1 MSTRRIAAVMNVT
14 EPTAFDAELG
24 GADETFTVYRGH
36 RTVIPCRILDLGG
49 PPILEAEIVN
59 ADVEIFQDTG
69 RNNRLGSDDE
79 NAYIFEITNVDLDA
93 LTFDLI
99 FDLTAMSTPITATT
113 YYIDL
118 VVEQG

>member
-1 MSTRRIAAVMNVT
+1 MSTRRIAAVMNIT
-14 EPTAFDAELG
+14 EPSAFDAELG

-36 RTVIPCRILDLGG
+36 RTTVPCRILSLGG

-59 ADVEIFQDTG
+59 ADVEIFSDSA
-69 RNNRLGSDDE
+69 RNNRLGASDE
-79 NAYIFEITNVDLDA
+79 NEYIFEITNVDLDA

-99 FDLTAMSTPITATT
+99 FDLTAMTSPVTATT